1 ILEYKTMINAKHL
14 AKNFGPTM
22 ALKEITFEVA
32 KGEVLGFLGPN
43 GAGKTT
49 TMRILTCYHP
59 ADTGTATIAGFD
71 VFESPL
77 EVRKLI
83 GYLPENNPLYTDMGI
98 VDYLQ
103 FIAQIRGIPSSKKR
117 NQIQYVIELCG
128 LQSELRKDIG
138 HLSKGYRQ
146 RVGLAQALIHDPDI
160 LILDEP
166 TIGLDPTQIIEIRE
180 LIKTIGKEK
189 TIILSSHILP
199 EVSATCD
206 RIIIINQG
214 EIVGSGKPE
223 EMAARAQGGEITY
236 ITVRGPLEAV
246 HEKLKAVPKV
256 QDVILCTDKGEGLN
270 QFEIKSDLG
279 VDLSEELFFLV
290 TNNGWSLSE
299 LYKET
304 ANLED
309 IFLKLTTKEGSL

>member
-1 ILEYKTMINAKHL
+1 MINARHL

-71 VFESPL
+71 VFENPL

-98 VDYLQ
+98 VDYLD
-103 FIAQIRGIPSSKKR
+103 FIARVRGIPSSRKR
-117 NQIQYVIELCG
+117 EQIKYVIELCG

-138 HLSKGYRQ
+138 ELSKGYRQ

-180 LIKTIGKEK
+180 LIKAIGKEK

-206 RIIIINQG
+206 RIIIISQG
-214 EIVGSGKPE
+214 EIVGTGTPE
-223 EMAARAQGGEITY
+223 EMAARAKGGEIIY
-236 ITVRGPLEAV
+236 ITVRGPFEEV
-246 HEKLKAVPKV
+246 QQKLKTLKNVKEV
-256 QDVILCTDKGEGLN
+256 VLCINRGEGLN
-270 QFEIKSDLG
+270 QFEIKSDIG
-279 VDLSEELFFLV
+279 IDLSEELFFLV
-290 TNNGWSLSE
+290 SQNGWSLTE

-309 IFLKLTTKEGSL
+309 IFLQLTTKEGTL